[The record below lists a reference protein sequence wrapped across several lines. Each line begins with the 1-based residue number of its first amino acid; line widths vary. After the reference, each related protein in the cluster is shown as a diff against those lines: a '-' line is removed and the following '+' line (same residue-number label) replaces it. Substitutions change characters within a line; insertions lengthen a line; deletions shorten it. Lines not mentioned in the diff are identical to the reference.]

1 MRHPRWRPAG
11 AVAWGAAALR
21 VLAGAAGVAGVAA
34 TAGIAVVAGI
44 GLVAGP
50 AAAAPGRPFS
60 VIAAPCNAAG
70 SAGACTA
77 DPTGLVASW
86 PPGAPVVGVV
96 VSWLGADRPA
106 GAPAPSS
113 AAETLLDGSATCA
126 DSAAGTT
133 CSWGWPG
140 GLRLPA
146 GGQLLNG
153 TYQVAPCGAG
163 AAPPVG
169 GGPASGCAPVSGL
182 DPVVVTVSV
191 VPAAPAGVTVTGSGS
206 ATLHWTP
213 SPEADL
219 AGYRVARDG
228 VGIWVCSANGAPGTT
243 VVCPADPGMT
253 DSPPAGRH
261 TYSVE
266 ALRYGP
272 TAGALLSSAP
282 STVAVTVSTAGA
294 ALPAVPYS
302 GPVPTLPAG
311 RPAQPAA
318 PTTTIAADPGYQS
331 TLPYGS
337 PPPSDATSLPALRSN
352 GALARATSPPAA
364 PSSGQRDHLAL
375 FAAGMLLLAVAAHV
389 IYLRS
394 EVARRDALFRALA
407 GAAPVSPASP
417 ELVASGTQAQA
428 PAPASGTRQPSNT
441 APMT

>member
-1 MRHPRWRPAG
+1 MRHLRLRPAG
-11 AVAWGAAALR
+11 VVAVAVGAAAWI
-21 VLAGAAGVAGVAA
+21 VGAA
-34 TAGIAVVAGI
+34 AV
-44 GLVAGP
+44 LPGP

-60 VIAAPCNAAG
+60 VIAAPCNAEG

-77 DPTGLVASW
+77 DPTGLVVSW

-96 VSWLGADRPA
+96 VSWLGGDRPA

-163 AAPPVG
+163 AAPPVAG
-169 GGPASGCAPVSGL
+169 GSVSGCAPVSGL

-191 VPAAPAGVTVTGSGS
+191 APAAPAAVTITGSGA

-228 VGIWVCSANGAPGTT
+228 IGIWVCSANGAPGTT
-243 VVCPADPGMT
+243 VACPADPGMT

-261 TYSVE
+261 TYTVE

-272 TAGALLSSAP
+272 AAGALLSSAP
-282 STVAVTVSTAGA
+282 STVAVTISTSGA

-311 RPAQPAA
+311 RPAPPAA
-318 PTTTIAADPGYQS
+318 PATTVATDPGYQS

-352 GALARATSPPAA
+352 GALARATATPAA

-394 EVARRDALFRALA
+394 EITRRDALFRALA
-407 GAAPVSPASP
+407 GAAPVSPP
-417 ELVASGTQAQA
+417 TP
-428 PAPASGTRQPSNT
+428 PATGSRQPSDT
-441 APMT
+441 PPMT